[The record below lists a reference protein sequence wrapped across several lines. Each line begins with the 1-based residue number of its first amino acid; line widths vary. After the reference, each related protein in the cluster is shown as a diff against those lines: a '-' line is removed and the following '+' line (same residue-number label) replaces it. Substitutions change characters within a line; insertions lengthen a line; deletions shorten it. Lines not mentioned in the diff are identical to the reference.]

1 MEDDNL
7 EFNELL
13 NDLEPHIFN
22 FILDNL
28 SEVPSDLSKEQQI
41 EFITSN
47 YSQETIDDLID
58 EYNAFEIETTET
70 LDSLEDDIFGLVAM
84 GLDVPEDDKE
94 EQISYIITNY
104 SKDKI
109 EYAIYEAELKREII
123 AELEELDDEQFNL
136 IVRHFNLSDE
146 IGKRETL
153 INSILDNY
161 SISQVKTA
169 IEIADKKM
177 VFYNE
182 MLGFDD
188 DVFSFIC
195 FNYSSL
201 DYNNLKALENNES
214 RKDKA
219 YYLISNYSP
228 TELHQKASEFF
239 AKIDLF
245 NSLDSLDEVLFR
257 ILIKNMNAYS
267 FFLDRLDIIYN
278 LMINYSDY
286 IIYIEMDKARE
297 SFRTYDELRNLED
310 IKLLFLANYLNA
322 PEEMIE
328 NWIKVSDFDN
338 NIFKDYDVNPK
349 NHIISFYIDD
359 EEEEKE
365 EEPKVKRN
373 SLFGINYFEINPL
386 KLSPK
391 EEIAYYIYKN
401 KSEEDIIEGLNSFPN
416 VIVDSDG
423 NLVEGMNDSISNSN
437 LKRDTD
443 NDSDDNLDDS
453 DNKEGDNISSNDDS
467 TVKVDIEGVDD
478 GKSDEVEVKISDE
491 DSDSDKTLD
500 ESDKDNSSEGSDDA
514 DKDSNSAEDLE
525 GADVPEVAEK
535 DSPRPEVSK
544 EEFTKM
550 LNELDGDVFKILTKK
565 LAIVENNK
573 ISIIDHIVSNY
584 NYYEIEDRIKLI
596 SFKKDHYVRL
606 DALDDA
612 TFNIFLK
619 EFSTVPNS
627 FNRFEKIDYIINNY
641 SYGYIE
647 SRLEMVQD
655 DIREIKRSLA
665 DDDVFFE
672 IATYFNLPLHATKE
686 EQIDY
691 LIINYDLI
699 RVRKRIAFYEGKLH
713 VEGLIRGIV
722 DKNKIECPY
731 CSAKIRKDAKYC
743 TNCGEKLSI
752 NINID

>member
-28 SEVPSDLSKEQQI
+28 SEVPSDLSKKEQI

-47 YSQETIDDLID
+47 YSQDTIDDLID

-70 LDSLEDDIFGLVAM
+70 LDSLEDDIFGLVTM

-109 EYAIYEAELKREII
+109 EYAIYEAELKRDII
-123 AELEELDDEQFNL
+123 EELEELDDEQFNL
-136 IVRHFNLSDE
+136 IVCHFNLSDE
-146 IGKRETL
+146 IGERETL
-153 INSILDNY
+153 INCIFDNY

-169 IEIADKKM
+169 MEIADKKM
-177 VFYNE
+177 VFYND

-201 DYNNLKALENNES
+201 DYNNFKALENKES

-228 TELHQKASEFF
+228 SELHQKASEFVG
-239 AKIDLF
+239 KIDLF
-245 NSLDSLDEVLFR
+245 NSLDTLDEVFFR

-267 FFLDRLDIIYN
+267 FFLDRIAIIYN

-297 SFRTYDELRNLED
+297 SFKTYDELRNLED

-328 NWIKVSDFDN
+328 NWINVSDFDN

-365 EEPKVKRN
+365 EELEVKRN
-373 SLFGINYFEINPL
+373 KLFGINYFDFNPL

-467 TVKVDIEGVDD
+467 TVKVDIEGADD

-491 DSDSDKTLD
+491 DSDSNKTLD
-500 ESDKDNSSEGSDDA
+500 ESDKDNSSEDSDDA

-525 GADVPEVAEK
+525 GADGPEVAEK
-535 DSPRPEVSK
+535 DSSRPEVSK

-573 ISIIDHIVSNY
+573 VSIIDHIVSNY

-612 TFNIFLK
+612 TFSIFLK

-647 SRLEMVQD
+647 SRLEMVLD

-665 DDDVFFE
+665 DDDIFFE
-672 IATYFNLPLHATKE
+672 IATYFKLPLHATKE

-691 LIINYDLI
+691 LLINYDLI

-731 CSAKIRKDAKYC
+731 CGAKIKKDAKYC